1 MPKYEHSKNRRDSK
15 GRAPKREGR
24 GRQSYSDSARGRR
37 DSSRDS
43 GRRGPPRR
51 DFGRSFGG
59 RDSSRSFGG
68 RGGGRRRELEMTK
81 VTCSAC
87 GEKCEVPFKPT
98 SSKPVFCSDCFS
110 KNKGS
115 SGGGSSSRDLD
126 AINKKLDK
134 IMAALEIE

>member
-1 MPKYEHSKNRRDSK
+1 MAKYEHPKDRKDRGDSR
-15 GRAPKREGR
+15 GRAPKRESR
-24 GRQSYSDSARGRR
+24 GRQSYGDSARGRR
-37 DSSRDS
+37 DSGRDS
-43 GRRGPPRR
+43 GRRGPERR
-51 DFGRSFGG
+51 DSGRSFGG
-59 RDSSRSFGG
+59 RD
-68 RGGGRRRELEMTK
+68 GGRRRELEMTR

-126 AINKKLDK
+126 VINEKLDK